1 MKIWK
6 NTSTLDGF
14 DYGLTFTNFKL
25 KADIALIGSKLIE
38 INDFQNLKGII
49 FDFDDVIAESI
60 QVKSDAFAELYKP
73 YGQVIVKKVVE
84 HHEANGGMSR
94 FEKIKL
100 YHESFLG
107 KTIRNGGIEELANQF
122 SKLVVDKVIN
132 APYVPGAFAYIQ
144 KCYKKYNLFISTGT
158 PTNEMSQ
165 ILDGRG
171 ISKYF
176 IDVHGSPEKKG
187 AHISKI
193 ISKYNYHPEEL
204 IFYGDANTDI
214 DAAEQANI
222 PFVLIKNSFNEKLV
236 EKFSGKVINN
246 FIGLI

>member
-1 MKIWK
+1 M
-6 NTSTLDGF
+6 
-14 DYGLTFTNFKL
+14 
-25 KADIALIGSKLIE
+25 
-38 INDFQNLKGII
+38 LKGII
-49 FDFDDVIAESI
+49 FDFDGVIAESV
-60 QVKSDAFAELYKP
+60 QVKTDAFASLYNQ
-73 YGQVIVKKVVE
+73 YGNNIVTKVIE

-100 YHESFLG
+100 YHGSYLNKAITNEQ
-107 KTIRNGGIEELANQF
+107 IEELANQF

-132 APYVPGAFAYIQ
+132 APYVPGALAYIQ
-144 KCYKKYNLFISTGT
+144 ECSKKYKLFISTGT
-158 PTNEMSQ
+158 PTNEMCQ
-165 ILDGRG
+165 ILSGRE

-176 IDVHGSPEKKG
+176 IEVYGSPEKKS

-193 ISKYNYHPEEL
+193 MSNYNYYSDEL

-236 EKFSGKVINN
+236 EKFNGKIINN
-246 FIGLI
+246 FIGLT